1 MSTSHEIMSFIWN
14 KRYLNTLKKI
24 GNKYDKVSILELFFF
39 ILKNRKY
46 LNKNKEKLL
55 FFRFSI
61 EKKILILF
69 VFMYIYKYIL
79 LYIYEYIFMN
89 HIFDYKLCKKFS

>member
-69 VFMYIYKYIL
+69 VFMYIYIYFIVYIRI
-79 LYIYEYIFMN
+79 YIYESYI
-89 HIFDYKLCKKFS
+89 